1 MIVGLTGG
9 IASGKST
16 VSNYF
21 REFGAEVLDADV
33 VAKELSEKEENVA
46 KIIEIFGNEILDEN
60 GNKYTGEELNKLEDR
75 AIGHYNAGFTDKSD
89 IKKVMKLKQL
99 NELLHPQV
107 IEVFKNKRENTK
119 EDEIVIFDIP
129 LLFEAGMEN
138 LCDTVI
144 VVYISKRVQLER
156 MMKRD
161 RHGID
166 LAERIIESQM
176 SMSDKID
183 KADIIINNNCTLE
196 DLKNNVNV
204 VYYNLQ
210 KK

>member
-46 KIIEIFGNEILDEN
+46 KIIEIFGDEILDEN
-60 GNKYTGEELNKLEDR
+60 GNISRKKMRERAFLEKD
-75 AIGHYNAGFTDKSD
+75 
-89 IKKVMKLKQL
+89 KLKQL

>member
-60 GNKYTGEELNKLEDR
+60 GNISRKKMRERAFLEKD
-75 AIGHYNAGFTDKSD
+75 
-89 IKKVMKLKQL
+89 KLKQL

-107 IEVFKNKRENTK
+107 IEVFKKKKENTK

-129 LLFEAGMEN
+129 LLFEAGMES

>member
-60 GNKYTGEELNKLEDR
+60 GNISRKKMRERAFLEKD
-75 AIGHYNAGFTDKSD
+75 
-89 IKKVMKLKQL
+89 KLKQL

-107 IEVFKNKRENTK
+107 IEIFKNKRENTK

-129 LLFEAGMEN
+129 LLFEAGMES

>member
-60 GNKYTGEELNKLEDR
+60 GNISRKKMRERAFLEKD
-75 AIGHYNAGFTDKSD
+75 
-89 IKKVMKLKQL
+89 KLKQL

-129 LLFEAGMEN
+129 LLFEAGMER

-144 VVYISKRVQLER
+144 VVYISKRVQVER

>member
-60 GNKYTGEELNKLEDR
+60 GNISRKKMRERAFLEKD
-75 AIGHYNAGFTDKSD
+75 
-89 IKKVMKLKQL
+89 KLKQL

-129 LLFEAGMEN
+129 LLFEAGMES